1 MKSKRARALI
11 GPPLALRPGGQEV
24 NDVYQINLA
33 KTAFREAYANADVD
47 QLLSVFAPGGFT
59 DMSEGLPSKYGE
71 EARTTLRARAEK
83 LFAKYSVKLNCIIID
98 ISVQGGTAYDFGWHE
113 WILTPKN
120 GGTPVL
126 MRHRYF
132 ELWSKD
138 VTDAWKIA
146 LFANNLDVREELG
159 ESRSRWF
166 LSEERPALLVSCGQ
180 PG

>member
-1 MKSKRARALI
+1 MS
-11 GPPLALRPGGQEV
+11 
-24 NDVYQINLA
+24 DVYQINLA
-33 KTAFREAYANADVD
+33 KTAFREAYAAADVD

-71 EARTTLRARAEK
+71 EAKATLRDRAEN
-83 LFAKYSVKLNCIIID
+83 LFAQFSVKLNCIIID
-98 ISVQGGTAYDFGWHE
+98 ISVMGGTAYDFGWHE

-120 GGTPVL
+120 GGPPVL

-138 VTDAWKIA
+138 ASAGWKIA
-146 LFANNLDVREELG
+146 LFVNNLDVREELG

-166 LSEERPALLVSCGQ
+166 LSEEKPAPLVSCGQ